1 MREFKLIISSILV
14 SLLVGVFL
22 LLSKGVEERVDI
34 YPSSE
39 NRGSL
44 YIHHDGL
51 EKIRKGN
58 SRVLSFVETDSLLF
72 AYHLGDSR
80 EWPYAGVGIRLGEKG
95 ECLSLQEEDS
105 LFFDI
110 RAEHSYG
117 VEMQWVTRPPSPQEN
132 EEIVSV
138 QSVAVSKNWRKL
150 GIAIKHFTVPQWWR
164 KKYADKIDDIRV
176 HLDRSC
182 SFEYVIGKAF
192 LQPGTTDSLWVKNV
206 YINRHVESAYM
217 LVLGWFFITASLLLS
232 FYLAYRLYQKKL
244 TREKK
249 KDDLVEKR
257 TKLESADDEVWNNII
272 AWFGENYNNAN
283 LSMEDS
289 AKETGVGVRR
299 MQQLFKKNLGTTPK
313 SWLQELRLKEAAKL
327 LLESNDRVSDIAY
340 NVGFNTPSHFNRAF
354 KSKEG
359 CSPSEYRSKGK

>member
-1 MREFKLIISSILV
+1 MREFKIILSAIPLSLII
-14 SLLVGVFL
+14 GVFF
-22 LLSKGVEERVDI
+22 LLSKETEERVDI

-51 EKIRKGN
+51 EKVKKGN
-58 SRVLSFVETDSLLF
+58 SKVLSFVEKDSLLF

-80 EWPYAGVGIRLGEKG
+80 EWPYVGVGVRLGPKG

-110 RAEHSYG
+110 RAERSYG
-117 VEMQWVTRPPSPQEN
+117 VEMQWVTRPPVPQEN
-132 EEIVSV
+132 EEVVSV
-138 QSVAVSKNWRKL
+138 QSVAVSKNWRKI
-150 GIAIKHFTVPQWWR
+150 GVAIKHFTVPQWWR

-192 LQPGTTDSLWVKNV
+192 IQPGSTDSLWVKNI
-206 YINRHVESAYM
+206 YINRHVENTYKIF
-217 LVLGWFFITASLLLS
+217 LGWVFTALS
-232 FYLAYRLYQKKL
+232 IILGGLLAYRFYQKKVNH
-244 TREKK
+244 EKK
-249 KDDLVEKR
+249 KDNLVEKR
-257 TKLESADDEVWNNII
+257 TKLESADDEVWNNLIQ
-272 AWFGENYNNAN
+272 WFGENYNNAN
-283 LSMEDS
+283 ISMEDS

-299 MQQLFKKNLGTTPK
+299 MQQLFKKNLETTPK

-327 LLESNDRVSDIAY
+327 LLESEDRVSDIAY

-359 CSPSEYRSKGK
+359 CSPSEYRNKGK